1 MSCFPHLR
9 QNKDLVL
16 IIFSNNF
23 SFLNA
28 TNNIFQSTALVV
40 VVINLKLIC
49 EISYNILV
57 EMSIKI

>member
-9 QNKDLVL
+9 QNEDLVL

-23 SFLNA
+23 NFLNA
-28 TNNIFQSTALVV
+28 TNNIFQSTAVVV

-49 EISYNILV
+49 EISYNIWV